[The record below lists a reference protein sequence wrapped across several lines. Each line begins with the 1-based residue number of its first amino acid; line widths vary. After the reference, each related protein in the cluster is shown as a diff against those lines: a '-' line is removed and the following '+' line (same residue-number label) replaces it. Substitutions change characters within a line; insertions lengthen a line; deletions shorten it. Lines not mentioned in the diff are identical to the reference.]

1 MEKQRLDEKHLCE
14 ILAAVTRYID
24 SLRKDNLHD
33 AQIFKDI
40 LTKEMQNEINFLRST
55 KSG

>member
-40 LTKEMQNEINFLRST
+40 LSKEMQNEINFLRST